1 MNEIHYMVTVEDI
14 AHLNHH
20 HFRSSPR
27 ARRGSFLRVA
37 GSIGMLFISYFAFM
51 AMLGI
56 NAPGMLIIVF
66 MFMTA
71 SLVHAYTRKKP
82 NRTFVKR
89 VKRLFDDGRNVNLF
103 GQHHLLLHE
112 DHVEVRTPYSQ
123 GTIRWEAIERVE
135 QDEEYIFIY
144 TSSLNAHIIHKR
156 FFPTPGHAQAFFELA
171 QRARRVGFASLALSF
186 GQAGPTALCPNHRN
200 VPVVGDGHHPS
211 AGRGHVGSPPYFPV
225 NCLFFADKEQG
236 KGFKLMSLNLYCCEG

>member
-56 NAPGMLIIVF
+56 NAPGLLVIVF

-82 NRTFVKR
+82 NRNFVKR

-112 DHVEVRTPYSQ
+112 EHVEVRTPYSQ

-171 QRARRVGFASLALSF
+171 QRLHQGALQLTHHAPLMLPAPPQPY
-186 GQAGPTALCPNHRN
+186 QAPAPQAYYEQPEPPR
-200 VPVVGDGHHPS
+200 PAPS
-211 AGRGHVGSPPYFPV
+211 ASPRRLGQEAASQGIDGSI
-225 NCLFFADKEQG
+225 
-236 KGFKLMSLNLYCCEG
+236 

>member
-37 GSIGMLFISYFAFM
+37 GSIGMLFLSYFAFM
-51 AMLGI
+51 AMLGV
-56 NAPGMLIIVF
+56 NTPGIMIFAL
-66 MFMTA
+66 MFMIGSFT
-71 SLVHAYTRKKP
+71 HAYTRKKP
-82 NRTFVKR
+82 NRAFVRR
-89 VKRLFDDGRNVNLF
+89 VKNLFGDGRNVSLF

-112 DHVEVRTPYSQ
+112 EHVEVRTPYSQ

-171 QRARRVGFASLALSF
+171 HRLHQGSLQLTHQAPLMLLAPQPPYQAPQQHQQPYESPAQQRPA
-186 GQAGPTALCPNHRN
+186 
-200 VPVVGDGHHPS
+200 PS
-211 AGRGHVGSPPYFPV
+211 AQGRRLGQEAASQGIDGSI
-225 NCLFFADKEQG
+225 
-236 KGFKLMSLNLYCCEG
+236 